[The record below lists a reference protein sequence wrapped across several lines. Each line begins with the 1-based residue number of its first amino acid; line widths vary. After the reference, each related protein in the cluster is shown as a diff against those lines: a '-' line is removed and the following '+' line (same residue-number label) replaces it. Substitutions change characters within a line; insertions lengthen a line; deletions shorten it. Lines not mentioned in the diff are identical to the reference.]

1 MKTGASD
8 GSRTRDLMITSQV
21 LYQLSYAGVISNNI
35 HAERRIATA
44 SNEKYKMTKI
54 YGSSSSAL
62 FTPSRM
68 RTAFFKLAGLSLSSL
83 TP

>member
-1 MKTGASD
+1 
-8 GSRTRDLMITSQV
+8 MITSQV
-21 LYQLSYAGVISNNI
+21 LYQLSYAGNISINI
-35 HAERRIATA
+35 HAERKIATA
-44 SNEKYKMTKI
+44 SNEKYKMTMI